1 MFNTFTGQD
10 PLVMLT
16 VLIPEADQKAGLAF
30 FVNKGPK
37 ANPLWATDDIKAFT
51 TLDPFTATPHQSP
64 NSSGEFLF
72 LFISVR
78 AISKLTSCFVK
89 LL

>member
-10 PLVMLT
+10 QLVMLT

-51 TLDPFTATPHQSP
+51 TLDPFTATA
-64 NSSGEFLF
+64 
-72 LFISVR
+72 SV
-78 AISKLTSCFVK
+78 AKFVR
-89 LL
+89 

>member
-1 MFNTFTGQD
+1 MAFQPVRIFLFSYRQLKNRRRVLFNTFTGKD
-10 PLVMLT
+10 PLVMHT

-51 TLDPFTATPHQSP
+51 TLDPFTATA
-64 NSSGEFLF
+64 
-72 LFISVR
+72 SV
-78 AISKLTSCFVK
+78 AKFVR
-89 LL
+89 

>member
-1 MFNTFTGQD
+1 VGNETDVVFCLTLITGQD

-51 TLDPFTATPHQSP
+51 TLDPFTATA
-64 NSSGEFLF
+64 
-72 LFISVR
+72 SV
-78 AISKLTSCFVK
+78 AKFVR
-89 LL
+89 

>member
-1 MFNTFTGQD
+1 M
-10 PLVMLT
+10 MLT

-51 TLDPFTATPHQSP
+51 TLDPFTATASVAKFVRYVSFYLFPYGQLVMTSCFLFTGAHHQSP
-64 NSSGEFLF
+64 
-72 LFISVR
+72 
-78 AISKLTSCFVK
+78 
-89 LL
+89 